1 MVSEGLIGDLL
12 IRAGLIDTS
21 ALSRARE
28 EQQKCGISLA
38 SALANLGLA
47 DERGITV
54 AIAKSLQLES
64 LSAEL
69 PDVSPDVSALLPAD
83 FCRKR
88 QIVPLSLKG
97 KALRLAVIDPMDYAT
112 TQDAEFRSGKRVTR
126 RCGK

>member
-1 MVSEGLIGDLL
+1 MVSEALIGDLL

-21 ALSRARE
+21 ALSRARD
-28 EQQKCGISLA
+28 EQRKCGISLA

-88 QIVPLSLKG
+88 QIVPLSLKEKLSG
-97 KALRLAVIDPMDYAT
+97 W
-112 TQDAEFRSGKRVTR
+112 RSSIRWITR
-126 RCGK
+126 PRRTWSFARESA